1 MSSVSAIF
9 DTFRLSN
16 AEYEELD
23 VKFGRL
29 CYKIFSELKRKNS
42 RNNYTEELDD
52 VMQDLRISLVRAGC
66 YYKRQT
72 YLEDCMTACA
82 EHLTD
87 PFLLSVLGE
96 LQDLWQKRTRHGANK
111 QKFGEHQETMLES
124 LVQTLNPRDRPIKNR
139 DLKVDSKFSTYCK
152 SIAWNCQKNIGKK
165 ITRERGI
172 RSGLV
177 SLSEHDFLASGG
189 I

>member
-1 MSSVSAIF
+1 MSSVNSIF

-23 VKFGRL
+23 NKFKRL

-42 RNNYTEELDD
+42 RNNYTEDLDD

-72 YLEDCMTACA
+72 YLVDCMAACRNHI
-82 EHLTD
+82 ENR
-87 PFLLSVLGE
+87 FLLSVLDE
-96 LQDLWQKRTRHGANK
+96 LEALWDNRTHHGANR
-111 QKFGEHQETMLES
+111 QKFGGHQEKVLES
-124 LVQTLNPRDRPIKNR
+124 LVKTLQPKDRPDKNR
-139 DLKVDSKFSTYCK
+139 DLQVDGKFATYCK

-165 ITRERGI
+165 ITRERAI
-172 RSGLV
+172 RGGLV
-177 SLSEHDFLASGG
+177 SLSQHDFLATS